1 MVEFI
6 HTSDWHLGN
15 PFSSFTEDE
24 KQSLSEARFEAV
36 DRIFAYAKREGIRT
50 VLCAGDQIDSGELRD
65 TSVLLRLFGIIARY
79 PEVQVF
85 MITGNHDPYTAGS
98 IYTRVDARPSNLQ
111 LLSRPEIRELP
122 DLGMRIYAAPLLE
135 RYGRSNPIVE
145 LAGEGR
151 DGGSSRGPHTDG
163 PHGTRTGGDSLPAAG
178 APLVSVGLA
187 HGGLAVSDTVGGDSD
202 AFPIPP
208 AFAAEAGL
216 DYLALGDW
224 HSYLKSGDRT
234 YYPGT
239 HEPLAF
245 GDDAGALHV
254 RIGSPGARPEVKR
267 IDTTVMQWRE
277 VSQSITDGSVESF
290 LKGLSPPAEAQ
301 ADERAGLGPLFE
313 DGGLPE
319 SVAVPRRTP
328 RLDGR
333 SAATGSQ
340 TILKLALRGY
350 LSLERFKRLEE
361 GLSMAEVAFFRV
373 FREQMPSVR
382 PSEEEIRGLAVEGY
396 MERVLKKLATL
407 SEEGNPTAEAA
418 MVRVYDF
425 FHAQQGRTKA

>member
-24 KQSLSEARFEAV
+24 KQHLAEARFQAV
-36 DRIFAYAKREGIRT
+36 DRIFAYAQREGIRL

-65 TSVLLRLFGIIARY
+65 TSVLLRLFGIIARF
-79 PEVQVF
+79 PEIQVV
-85 MITGNHDPYTAGS
+85 MITGNHDPYTTGS
-98 IYTRVDARPSNLQ
+98 IYTRVDAGSRPPNLR
-111 LLSRPEIRELP
+111 LLSKPEILELTE
-122 DLGMRIYAAPLLE
+122 LGARLYAAPLVK
-135 RYGRSNPIVE
+135 RHGRDNPIVE
-145 LAGEGR
+145 LAAAGR
-151 DGGSSRGPHTDG
+151 TDT
-163 PHGTRTGGDSLPAAG
+163 PHGSQAASAAEPA
-178 APLVSVGLA
+178 LVTIGLA
-187 HGGLAVSDTVGGDSD
+187 HGSLAVSDTVGGDSE

-277 VSQSITDGSVESF
+277 VSQSIADGSAESF
-290 LKGLSPPAEAQ
+290 LKGLSRPAESHGS
-301 ADERAGLGPLFE
+301 DPAGLGPLFE
-313 DGGLPE
+313 EGAP
-319 SVAVPRRTP
+319 A
-328 RLDGR
+328 
-333 SAATGSQ
+333 GSR
-340 TILKLALRGY
+340 TILKLTLRGY
-350 LSLERFKRLEE
+350 LSLERFKQLEE
-361 GLSMAEVAFFRV
+361 GLSMAEGSFFRV

-382 PSEEEIRGLAVEGY
+382 PSDEEIRGLEIEGY
-396 MERVLKKLATL
+396 MERVLKKLIAL
-407 SEEGNPTAEAA
+407 GQEGNPTAEAA
-418 MVRVYDF
+418 MVRMYEF
-425 FHAQQGRTKA
+425 FHAQEGRSKA

>member
-24 KQSLSEARFEAV
+24 KHHLSEARFRAV
-36 DRIFAYAKREGIRT
+36 DRIFAYAHREGIRLI
-50 VLCAGDQIDSGELRD
+50 LCAGDQIDSGELRD
-65 TSVLLRLFGIIARY
+65 TSVLLRLFGIIARF
-79 PEVQVF
+79 PEIQVV

-98 IYTRVDARPSNLQ
+98 IYTRVDVGSTPANLR
-111 LLSRPEIRELP
+111 LLSRPEILELP
-122 DLGMRIYAAPLLE
+122 DFGVRLYAAPLVE

-145 LAGEGR
+145 LAGNGR
-151 DGGSSRGPHTDG
+151 GDAGPQG
-163 PHGTRTGGDSLPAAG
+163 PPADDPAPAAA
-178 APLVSVGLA
+178 APPVTIGLA
-187 HGGLAVSDTVGGDSD
+187 HGSLAVNDTVGGESD

-254 RIGSPGARPEVKR
+254 RIASHGARPEVKR
-267 IDTTVMQWRE
+267 VDAAVMRWTE
-277 VSQSITDGSVESF
+277 VSQPITDGSVESF
-290 LKGLSPPAEAQ
+290 LKGLSRSAQ
-301 ADERAGLGPLFE
+301 SPSDNPEDLGPLFE
-313 DGGLPE
+313 GGNAQE
-319 SVAVPRRTP
+319 AAVTSPRTP
-328 RLDGR
+328 IPDGP
-333 SAATGSQ
+333 SAIGGTE
-340 TILKLALRGY
+340 TILKLALHGY
-350 LSLERFKRLEE
+350 LSLERFKQLDE
-361 GLSMAEVAFFRV
+361 GLAMAEGGFFRV
-373 FREQMPSVR
+373 FREEMPSVR
-382 PSEEEIRGLAVEGY
+382 PSEEEMRGLEIEGY
-396 MERVLKKLATL
+396 MERVMKKLISL
-407 SEEGNPTAEAA
+407 GKEGNPTAEAA
-418 MVRVYDF
+418 MVRVYEF